1 MDKDDPLFAALGELP
16 PMPDGLWERALS
28 VALDPNTPP
37 VDPDLVPEMGDEPVF
52 PDDEDGVVLFDED
65 ADVDAPDSD
74 VALDTDV
81 VLDDSD
87 GPDGSDVVLDDS
99 DGSDELFPDL
109 SVGGDPSFTS
119 AFDPAADNGGFDP
132 GLDPGADLGGDL
144 H

>member
-1 MDKDDPLFAALGELP
+1 MDNGDPLFAALGELP

-37 VDPDLVPEMGDEPVF
+37 IDPDLVPEMGDEPVF

-65 ADVDAPDSD
+65 AAGDAPDTD

-87 GPDGSDVVLDDS
+87 S
-99 DGSDELFPDL
+99 DGSDEPFPDL
-109 SVGGDPSFTS
+109 TVGDDPSFTT
-119 AFDPAADNGGFDP
+119 AFEPAVDDGGFDP